1 MNNLILVG
9 KSQFGY
15 HLDSYKYCQYLS
27 SMYNI
32 TFICFDLGK
41 RKIELEGVDVI
52 YVNYKGGKISRILD
66 LIKIVLVQ
74 IAGKNDCF
82 VFVNYFL
89 GCSLLPLISFF
100 SRNKCILHCDI
111 RTLQVN
117 AGWLQTT
124 ISNSILNIELLLFSS
139 KSVISQGIKRKL
151 FFIGDA
157 SILPLGGDAISHKV
171 TLEGRPTLC
180 YIGTF
185 NGRHLIET
193 VKGFH
198 KLILKEKNRGL
209 TYDIIGSGDPIEEE
223 VLTSYISQNNLS
235 NVIRLHGYLTHEDCS
250 KIIEKATIGVC
261 FYPINDSYQH
271 QPPTKLFEYIL
282 SGLPCVS
289 VETVE
294 TRKYINK
301 YNGVLIKDN
310 AESFS
315 SGVQEILDYR
325 DWDTEVIKSSLKHCM
340 WKRIVESKLLP
351 ILGSAFK
358 NR

>member
-27 SMYNI
+27 STFNI

-41 RKIELEGVDVI
+41 KKIELEGVEVI
-52 YVNYKGGKISRILD
+52 YVSYKNGKISRILD
-66 LIKIVLVQ
+66 LINVVWGKISE
-74 IAGKNDCF
+74 KSNSF
-82 VFVNYFL
+82 VFINYFF

-100 SRNKCILHCDI
+100 SRKKCVLHCDI

-117 AGWLQTT
+117 AGWLQTAF
-124 ISNSILNIELLLFSS
+124 SNTILNIELLFFSS
-139 KSVISQGIKRKL
+139 KSIISQGIKRKL
-151 FFIGDA
+151 FFVGDA
-157 SILPLGGDAISHKV
+157 SILPLGGDAISDNV
-171 TLEGRPTLC
+171 TLEGGPTLC

-198 KLILKEKNRGL
+198 KLILKEKNRAL
-209 TYDIIGSGDPIEEE
+209 TYDIIGSGNSIEVER
-223 VLTSYISQNNLS
+223 LTSYITKNNLS
-235 NVIRLHGYLTHEDCS
+235 NVIRLHGYLTHEDS
-250 KIIEKATIGVC
+250 KRIIEKATIGVC
-261 FYPINDSYQH
+261 FYPINNSYQH
-271 QPPTKLFEYIL
+271 QPPTKLFEYVL

-294 TRKYINK
+294 TRKYISK
-301 YNGVLIKDN
+301 YNGVLIQDN
-310 AESFS
+310 AESFCT
-315 SGVQEILDYR
+315 GVQKILDYP
-325 DWDTEVIKSSLKHCM
+325 DWDTEAIKSSLKHCT
-340 WKRIVESKLLP
+340 WEKIIESKLLP
-351 ILGSAFK
+351 ILDSALK